1 VSPSPPSVRRALAV
15 VLLSVCVVVASRL
28 KAQPSDQEVRK
39 AWRHRL
45 PEIYEERYQ
54 RRLDG
59 EVPEQRYRPDGVPVP
74 GAVQPFHAG
83 GAEVCEPLPVNPLY
97 EPLSVFDDETGEEPP
112 ETPISRYFFVDW
124 DGDGDLDVFVGEKYG
139 DLVEESSGLRYL
151 ENVGSETDPVYQEL
165 TGTDNPADGLD
176 FTPPGDGSFPDDP
189 LAPAVV
195 DIDGDDDLDLFVGTG
210 DKDADGRVLFFENVG
225 GTLTRNDAD
234 NPFAPFVFGTGG
246 ATPFF
251 IDWDD
256 DEDLDVFVGS
266 GNFMTSGADDV
277 FFLRNV
283 GDETNPIFSDET
295 DTPADPFAGV
305 VWEAPTAPAFADLDG
320 DGDLDGFVGDAYFVR
335 YFENTAGVFTELT
348 GYANPLA
355 GSVLIQPAPVFPDV
369 DGDGDLDVFLGGGY
383 YGSVHFI
390 ENTGTATDP
399 QLLTTGNN
407 VELFDFDGDG
417 DLDAFSGIYLAVPGG
432 DGEVE
437 DRVAYFENVGTAAEP
452 GWVLRSGTDNPF
464 FAFNESVVDFFAA
477 APTLGDVD
485 GDGLLEAFVGQ
496 YDSALE
502 YLEHNPGTGQFEP
515 GVHPLEAVDFGSEAD
530 PLLADLNGDG
540 ELDLVV
546 GHYDDGDHYVSI
558 FLNPPGPAGLDAP
571 ADAVLSFPD
580 VDGPAQAVT
589 AGDVD
594 GDGDPDLILSIS
606 PYEIGLLPNTGDEMN
621 PQFVAADLQPI
632 QLLTDFLASPTLG
645 DVNGD
650 GLLDLYVGTYGS
662 VQRFE
667 TEAVG
672 VTATPDAGLVTDETG
687 TSVQFT
693 VVLDD
698 MPSGPVVL
706 DLASSDTGEG
716 TVSPAQL
723 SFDGTDWNVPQVV
736 TLTGVDD
743 PDADGPQPYQVVI
756 TRNAASE
763 PICVA
768 TEVVSAVNLDDEAPI
783 LVAEKS
789 IVGGD
794 LVAGGSVVYQV
805 VITNVGTAGQPDD
818 PAAAEL
824 TDTLPAGL
832 TLNGVTASSGTA
844 TISGNTV
851 RFDGAIA
858 AGDSVTLTIDAVID
872 GGTAGSEI
880 VNQGTVFFDND
891 LDGDNDT
898 EGATD
903 DPSTPEED
911 DPTAFVVGAE
921 PIPVTAIPTLSEWA
935 AVLFGGLLSLFGLFG
950 IRRQG

>member
-1 VSPSPPSVRRALAV
+1 MSSASRSVRRALAV
-15 VLLSVCVVVASRL
+15 GLLSACLVIPSRL
-28 KAQPSDQEVRK
+28 QAQPSDEEVHE

-54 RRLDG
+54 RRLEG
-59 EVPEQRYRPDGVPVP
+59 LVPPRRFHPDGAPVP
-74 GAVQPFHAG
+74 GALEPFHAG
-83 GAEVCEPLPVNPLY
+83 GAEICEPLPVNPLF
-97 EPLSVFDDETGEEPP
+97 EPLGIYDDETGEEPP
-112 ETPISRYFFVDW
+112 EDPISRYFFVDW
-124 DGDGDLDVFVGEKYG
+124 DGDGDLDVFVGGKYG
-139 DLVEESSGLRYL
+139 ELRYL

-165 TGTDNPADGLD
+165 TGADNPADGLD
-176 FTPPGDGSFPDDP
+176 FTPPGDGASPNDA

-210 DKDADGRVLFFENVG
+210 DKEADGRVLFFENDG

-234 NPFAPFVFGTGG
+234 NPLASFVFGGGG

-251 IDWDD
+251 VDWDD
-256 DEDLDVFVGS
+256 DDDLDVFVGS
-266 GNFMTSGADDV
+266 GGVVGTAADDV
-277 FFLRNV
+277 FFLANV
-283 GDETNPIFSDET
+283 GDATNPVFNDET
-295 DTPADPFAGV
+295 DTPTDPFAGV
-305 VWEAPTAPAFADLDG
+305 DWAAPTAPAFADLDG
-320 DGDLDGFVGDAYFVR
+320 DGDLDGFVGDSYFIR
-335 YFENTAGVFTELT
+335 YFDNTGGTLTEVT
-348 GYANPLA
+348 GYANPLV
-355 GSVLIQPAPVFPDV
+355 GSLMIGPPAPVFPDV

-390 ENTGTATDP
+390 ENTGDVNDP

-407 VELFDFDGDG
+407 LELFDFDGDG
-417 DLDAFSGIYLAVPGG
+417 DLDAFSSLYLSVFG
-432 DGEVE
+432 DDSGNY
-437 DRVAYFENVGTAAEP
+437 DRVAYFENVGSAAEP
-452 GWVLRSGTDNPF
+452 SWVLRSGTDNPF
-464 FAFNESVVDFFAA
+464 FTFNEGAVDLFSA

-496 YDSALE
+496 GDSDLE
-502 YLEHNPGTGQFEP
+502 YLEYNPGSGQFEA
-515 GVHPLEAVDFGSEAD
+515 GTHPLEAVDFGIETD

-546 GHYDDGDHYVSI
+546 GHYDGFDNYVSI

-571 ADAVLSFPD
+571 ADDVLSFPTAF
-580 VDGPAQAVT
+580 GPAQAVT

-606 PYEIGLLPNTGDEMN
+606 PFEIGLLPNNGDEGN
-621 PQFVAADLQPI
+621 PQFDTVDLEPI
-632 QLLTDFLASPTLG
+632 QLFTDFLASPTLG

-650 GLLDLYVGTYGS
+650 GLLDLYVGAYGS

-667 TEAVG
+667 TEAIG
-672 VTATPDAGLVTDETG
+672 VTATPDAGLQTSEAG
-687 TSVQFT
+687 TSAQFS
-693 VVLDD
+693 VVLDE

-743 PDADGPQPYQVVI
+743 PDEDGAQPYQVVI
-756 TRNAASE
+756 ARNAASE
-763 PICVA
+763 PLCVA
-768 TEVVSAVNLDDEAPI
+768 SAIVSAVNLDDEAPI

-789 IVGGD
+789 IASGN
-794 LVAGGSVVYQV
+794 LVEGGSVVYQV
-805 VITNVGTAGQPDD
+805 VITNVGGGDQPDD
-818 PAAAEL
+818 PASAEF

-832 TLNGVTASSGTA
+832 TLNGATTSSGTV
-844 TISGNTV
+844 TTTGNTV

-858 AGDSVTLTIDAVID
+858 AGDSVTLTFDAVID
-872 GGTAGSEI
+872 DGIAGSEI
-880 VNQGTVFFDND
+880 ANQGTVSFDND
-891 LDGDNDT
+891 QDGDNDQQ
-898 EGATD
+898 GVTD

-911 DPTAFVVGAE
+911 DPTAFIVAAE
-921 PIPVTAIPTLSEWA
+921 PVPVTPIPTLSEWA
-935 AVLFGGLLSLFGLFG
+935 AMLFGGLLSLFGLFG